1 MEAAESSARKRFGA
15 ELKAHRTRKGWTQ
28 VELGSKLGYSGSFIS
43 DVERGDRGANDAMAK
58 RCDEPDVF
66 DTPGTF
72 QRLYEDLQE
81 EAFPTW
87 YAPIAG
93 VERESSKITGY
104 EPSFITGLLQTPE
117 YARTLVRARRPQDD
131 EETVESTVQARID
144 RQGILVRP
152 KPPLCWWVL
161 AETVIRQAVGGPEI
175 MGPQLDKLI
184 KAAEAPGTV
193 IQVFPFSAPDY
204 AGTDGLL
211 HLYERP
217 GVPTVAYTECVG
229 GGRLIQDQQ
238 EVSDLATV
246 IGALKASALSPR
258 DSVQLMRTIRRDFG

>member
-1 MEAAESSARKRFGA
+1 VEPAEPSAKKRFGA
-15 ELKAHRTRKGWTQ
+15 ELKAHRTAREWTQ
-28 VELGSKLGYSGSFIS
+28 VELGKKLGYSGSFIS
-43 DVERGDRGANDAMAK
+43 DVERGDRGASEDMAK
-58 RCDEPDVF
+58 SCDETF
-66 DTPGTF
+66 GTPGTF
-72 QRLYEDLQE
+72 LRLWDDLQRE
-81 EAFPTW
+81 IFPTW

-144 RQGILVRP
+144 RQAILVRP

-161 AETVIRQAVGGPEI
+161 AETVIRQAVGGPEV

-184 KAAEAPGTV
+184 KAAEGPGTV

-217 GVPTVAYTECVG
+217 GVPMVAYTECVG